1 MKKTI
6 EQAKMLA
13 TVLGQDGVYLKGTIF
28 KREAIPAEIIQE
40 IEAGTRTVEV
50 TYGTTQSSPS
60 PSPVMETSI
69 TETPEELDTEV
80 SGRDTNDDAPAPIG
94 GKPVKK
100 KAIPKKVVGN
110 PSLRRTGK

>member
-1 MKKTI
+1 MKKAI

-40 IEAGTRTVEV
+40 IEAGARTVEV
-50 TYGTTQSSPS
+50 IYVTAQSSPS

-69 TETPEELDTEV
+69 TETPDEPEE
-80 SGRDTNDDAPAPIG
+80 SGGDTNDDESFPAPIG

-100 KAIPKKVVGN
+100 KATPKKAAGN